1 MIKSG
6 FTPCLPAVRARI
18 QALARLKWIFSLG
31 LAALFSLSATAAT
44 LPPDQQNPDE
54 QFIHIMAIIDRADAL
69 QAAGKIDAAR
79 VKYREAQTNL
89 VIFKAYNPMFDP
101 KTVAYR
107 LNEVTEKAGARPR
120 LPESTE
126 PVVAP
131 KTNSQAESGA
141 SGSKSMVKLIDAGA
155 EPRQVLRLH
164 VKAGDKQL
172 AIMTMKMKMDMPAP
186 AGGAPPTNSMN
197 IPAMTLPMDVTVESV
212 AANGD
217 ITYQSVIGEAG
228 VVDEPG
234 VAPQMA
240 QAMKTAIAKIKGL
253 TTTGVMSS
261 RGMSK
266 KVDVKAPPDADPQL
280 RQSVAQMKQ
289 AMSNLGV
296 PTPEEAVGPG
306 AKWEVKMPVVT
317 QGMTLEQTADYQ
329 LVSAQGDQVSTTFT
343 LAQNA
348 ANQKIQNPAMG
359 NMQMNL
365 IQLTTTGNGSVTADL
380 SKLVALQA
388 TMNMQMDM
396 NAEVTAGGKTQPF
409 AMKMGMDISM
419 ESK

>member
-18 QALARLKWIFSLG
+18 QSLAPWKWIFSIG
-31 LAALFSLSATAAT
+31 IAASFALSATAAT

-54 QFIHIMAIIDRADAL
+54 QYIRIMAIIDRADAL
-69 QAAGKIDAAR
+69 QAAGQIDAAKA
-79 VKYREAQTNL
+79 KYHEAQTNL
-89 VIFKAYNPMFDP
+89 VIFKAYNPMFDT
-101 KTVAYR
+101 KTVTYR
-107 LNEVTEKAGARPR
+107 LNEVTEKAGTRPR

-126 PVVAP
+126 PAVAP

-186 AGGAPPTNSMN
+186 GGGAAPSNSMN
-197 IPAMTLPMDVTVESV
+197 IPAMTLPMDVTVQSV

-217 ITYQSVIGEAG
+217 ITYQAVMGDAG

-234 VAPQMA
+234 VAPQVA

-280 RQSVAQMKQ
+280 RESVAQMKQ
-289 AMSNLGV
+289 AMSNMGV

-317 QGMTLEQTADYQ
+317 QGMKLEQTADYQ
-329 LVSAQGDQVSTTFT
+329 LVSAQGDQVNTTVT

-348 ANQKIQNPAMG
+348 ANQKVQNPAMG
-359 NMQMNL
+359 NVQMNL
-365 IQLTTTGNGSVTADL
+365 IQLTSTGTGSVTADL

-396 NAEVTAGGKTQPF
+396 NAEVTVGGKTQPF

>member
-18 QALARLKWIFSLG
+18 QSLARLKWIFSLG
-31 LAALFSLSATAAT
+31 LAALFSLAATAAT

-54 QFIHIMAIIDRADAL
+54 QYIHIMAIIDRADAL
-69 QAAGKIDAAR
+69 QAAGQIDAAKA
-79 VKYREAQTNL
+79 KYHEAQTNL
-89 VIFKAYNPMFDP
+89 VIFKAYNPMFDT
-101 KTVAYR
+101 KTIAYR
-107 LNEVTEKAGARPR
+107 LNEVTEKAGARQR
-120 LPESTE
+120 LPESAE
-126 PVVAP
+126 PVAP

-186 AGGAPPTNSMN
+186 AGGAAPTNSMN

-212 AANGD
+212 APNGD

-306 AKWEVKMPVVT
+306 AKWEVKMPVVN

-329 LVSAQGDQVSTTFT
+329 LVSAQGDQVNTTFT

-359 NMQMNL
+359 NVQMNL

-388 TMNMQMDM
+388 TMTMQMDM